1 VAPPSAPSGPAY
13 MDADA
18 AAALARLTGGNT
30 RPAAPSA
37 ASTAQ
42 VPAPATGNSPSRT
55 KQAREIPS
63 AGATTASSAPSAV
76 TAAPTE
82 PALHSMREK
91 LEFVAGFSKTSLYDS
106 LAALCSW
113 AAVSPSLTAGAAPLT
128 PDAERAQKIDA
139 FFHSQAL
146 EILLNTVLSDETQQ
160 LVARPEV
167 KTAFQALLQHEML
180 PPTAHPNRKAAVSH
194 ITEALCVLVG
204 QVSTLRAAQVLPAF
218 VSSTSHGHNMLAG
231 QIAACIKNLYFQLHP
246 IPPTS
251 AGGNGTA
258 GDANLA
264 ASETDASND
273 DLITRLAA
281 VDGQLAALEKGAK
294 KGPTASADA
303 AQEKVQNLFLS
314 REILNDKLQMC
325 VEVSIYVIVCAGCRS
340 PRTCPCNPLVPSS
353 CCFPRIFFTLCVCVV
368 SCVECAAPDLSARLR
383 RQRLRL
389 CFSLHCRLQSCPHR
403 GADHQP
409 RRSTAQ
415 HRRQRQSYRAHAA
428 QRVQPAAR
436 PAPLSGREP
445 HRSRGRG
452 VTAV

>member
-1 VAPPSAPSGPAY
+1 

-18 AAALARLTGGNT
+18 AAALARLTGGST

-42 VPAPATGNSPSRT
+42 VPAPATDNNPSRT

-63 AGATTASSAPSAV
+63 AGAATASSAPSAV
-76 TAAPTE
+76 AAAPAE

-91 LEFVAGFSKTSLYDS
+91 LEYVAGFSKTSLYDS
-106 LAALCSW
+106 VAALCSW
-113 AAVSPSLTAGAAPLT
+113 AAVSPPPTAGAAPLT

-167 KTAFQALLQHEML
+167 KAAFQALLQHVLL
-180 PPTAHPNRKAAVSH
+180 PTMADANGNAAVSH
-194 ITEALCVLVG
+194 ITEALCALVG
-204 QVSTLRAAQVLPAF
+204 QVSALRAAQVLPAF

-246 IPPTS
+246 TPPTS
-251 AGGNGTA
+251 TGGNGTA

-281 VDGQLAALEKGAK
+281 VDGQLAALEKGVK
-294 KGPTASADA
+294 KGPSASADA

-325 VEVSIYVIVCAGCRS
+325 VEVSIYVIICVAAGTCGRFHS
-340 PRTCPCNPLVPSS
+340 PRTCPCNQLEPSS
-353 CCFPRIFFTLCVCVV
+353 YCFPRIFFTFMRMRCLLCRVC
-368 SCVECAAPDLSARLR
+368 SA
-383 RQRLRL
+383 
-389 CFSLHCRLQSCPHR
+389 
-403 GADHQP
+403 
-409 RRSTAQ
+409 
-415 HRRQRQSYRAHAA
+415 
-428 QRVQPAAR
+428 
-436 PAPLSGREP
+436 
-445 HRSRGRG
+445 
-452 VTAV
+452 